1 MGDYKVGYGKPP
13 QHSQFKKGACAN
25 PFGRPRRRRAE
36 IGVVVQSFLNAKTE
50 YREKGRLRK
59 TSRLELAIKRHIA
72 SALSGDIGSAA
83 MLLKMRAHA
92 IEFGDTGPLI
102 VRIVNALPPLRYD
115 VGE

>member
-1 MGDYKVGYGKPP
+1 
-13 QHSQFKKGACAN
+13 
-25 PFGRPRRRRAE
+25 
-36 IGVVVQSFLNAKTE
+36 
-50 YREKGRLRK
+50 
-59 TSRLELAIKRHIA
+59 LELAIKRHIA